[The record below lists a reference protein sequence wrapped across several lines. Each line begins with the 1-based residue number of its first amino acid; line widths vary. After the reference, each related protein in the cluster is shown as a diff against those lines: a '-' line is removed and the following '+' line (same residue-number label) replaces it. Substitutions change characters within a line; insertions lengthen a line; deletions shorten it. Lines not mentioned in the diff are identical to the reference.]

1 MLGVLK
7 YICDWS
13 AYFKETVMLFPA
25 KREKK
30 WQVLFLT
37 HCFKQCLPNLER

>member
-13 AYFKETVMLFPA
+13 VYFKETVMLFPA

-30 WQVLFLT
+30 MAGAFSHTLF
-37 HCFKQCLPNLER
+37 